1 MYQSKTS
8 NKGPFLAGATT
19 QSTMSANT
27 ANVKGK
33 LQSLEVRALVC
44 SPLVAGNDPQPR

>member
-33 LQSLEVRALVC
+33 LQSLEVCAVTFL
-44 SPLVAGNDPQPR
+44 PFVAGNDPQPS